1 MKKPYFLIFPMMA
14 FFAMITGFNLDNAI
28 VPKDQIV
35 SGGPPKDGIPAIMA
49 PKFISVA
56 QTRFLDPD
64 DEVIA
69 VRIDGEVKA
78 YPIKILTWHEVVND
92 SVNGVPIAVTF

>member
-1 MKKPYFLIFPMMA
+1 MKKAYFFAFSIMV

-49 PKFISVA
+49 PRFISVA
-56 QTRFLDPD
+56 QTQFLNPD
-64 DEVIA
+64 DVVIA
-69 VRIDGEVKA
+69 VRINGEVKA
-78 YPIKILTWHEVVND
+78 YPVKILT
-92 SVNGVPIAVTF
+92 